1 MRKFGIGT
9 MLALAGCVAV
19 GAGAFALVVRGDGS
33 DAAVNQVADTPEGTG
48 EDDGDGDRD
57 GGFEHYGPPPGPF
70 PGGPGIMHFRGRPDF
85 GGRAR
90 FRPPSSEDILKR
102 RREFAKDL
110 ASELDKS
117 ADEVEDALRGVFKK
131 HIDEAVADEDLTQK
145 QADRILKC
153 YDTAKCGPG
162 PRPFEP

>member
-19 GAGAFALVVRGDGS
+19 AAGAFALVVRGDGS
-33 DAAVNQVADTPEGTG
+33 DAAVNQVAD
-48 EDDGDGDRD
+48 EDDDGDRD
-57 GGFEHYGPPPGPF
+57 DRFEHYGPPPGPF
-70 PGGPGIMHFRGRPDF
+70 LGGPGVPHFRGRPDF
-85 GGRAR
+85 GDRPR

-102 RREFAKDL
+102 RGEFAKEL
-110 ASELDKS
+110 AAELDKS
-117 ADEVEDALRGVFKK
+117 ADEVEDALRSVFKR
-131 HIDEAVADEDLTQK
+131 HLAEAVADENLTQK